1 MPNPTTS
8 NPIALD
14 DALRAGLDALRE
26 RDLERTL
33 RIVTR
38 REGALV
44 ETKHGT
50 AVDFSSNDYLG
61 LATNPHIA
69 EAVAAAVREHGAGAG
84 GSRLISGNNPE
95 HVALERELAE
105 YFEAEAALTFAS
117 GYAANVGII
126 PAIVGRGDVIF
137 ADALN
142 HASLIDG
149 CRLSRAS
156 VHIYPH
162 LDATAL
168 AALLREHRGS
178 ARRALIVTDG
188 LFSMDGDRAP
198 IPDIVDLAKQ
208 FDAWTY
214 VDDAHA
220 VGVDGIE
227 GRGTASAARRQGQID
242 ITVGTLGKAFGV
254 AGAFVYGSSTLVQYL
269 VNRARSFIFS
279 TAMMPAQ
286 AAAARTAVS
295 MVRGEPVHRERLL
308 ANAIRMTRMLHG
320 AGIKALGSAG
330 SHIVP
335 VLIGDAAAAVGA
347 GAQLASRGY
356 LVGALR
362 PPTVPNGASRLR
374 ITVSAAHTQLQI
386 GGLAETLA
394 AILRQ

>member
-1 MPNPTTS
+1 VTNPSTS
-8 NPIALD
+8 THTSLD

-38 REGALV
+38 REGAVV
-44 ETKHGT
+44 ETKHGS

-61 LATNPHIA
+61 LATHPRLV
-69 EAVAAAVREHGAGAG
+69 EAVTNAVREYGVGAGA
-84 GSRLISGNNPE
+84 SRLISGNNPE
-95 HVALERELAE
+95 HVALETELAE
-105 YFEAEAALTFAS
+105 YFEAERALTFGS

-126 PAIVGRGDVIF
+126 PALVGRGDTIF

-149 CRLSRAS
+149 CRLSRAD

-162 LDATAL
+162 LDA
-168 AALLREHRGS
+168 AALGALLQRHRAS
-178 ARRALIVTDG
+178 TRRALIVTDG
-188 LFSMDGDRAP
+188 LFSMDGDSAP
-198 IPDIVDLAKQ
+198 ISEIVDLARQ
-208 FDAWTY
+208 YDAWTY

-220 VGVDGIE
+220 AGIVGVDG
-227 GRGTASAARRQGQID
+227 RGSASGARRQGQID
-242 ITVGTLGKAFGV
+242 VTVGTLGKAFGV
-254 AGAFVYGSSTLVQYL
+254 AGSFVYGSSTLIQYL

-286 AAAARTAVS
+286 AAAAREAVR
-295 MVRGEPVHRERLL
+295 MVRTEPTHRERLL

-320 AGIKALGSAG
+320 AGIKALGAAG
-330 SHIVP
+330 AHIVP
-335 VLIGDAAAAVGA
+335 VMIGDAGRTVGI

-356 LVGALR
+356 LVGAVR
-362 PPTVPNGASRLR
+362 PPTVANGSSRLR

-394 AILRQ
+394 GILRG

>member
-1 MPNPTTS
+1 MANPSHPAHTS
-8 NPIALD
+8 LD

-33 RIVTR
+33 RVVTR
-38 REGALV
+38 HEGAV
-44 ETKHGT
+44 VATKHGS

-61 LATNPHIA
+61 LATHPRLA
-69 EAVAAAVREHGAGAG
+69 EAATNAIREYGVGAGA
-84 GSRLISGNNPE
+84 SRLISGNNPE
-95 HVALERELAE
+95 HVALEDELAE
-105 YFEAEAALTFAS
+105 YFDVSHALTFAS
-117 GYAANVGII
+117 GYSANVGII
-126 PAIVGRGDVIF
+126 PALVGRGDAIF
-137 ADALN
+137 ADTLN

-149 CRLSRAS
+149 CRLSRAT
-156 VHIYPH
+156 VHVYPH
-162 LDATAL
+162 LDVAAL
-168 AALLREHRGS
+168 ATLLQEHRGA

-198 IPDIVDLAKQ
+198 ITEIIDLAKQ

-220 VGVDGIE
+220 VGVLGVD
-227 GRGTASAARRQGQID
+227 GRGSASAARRQGQID
-242 ITVGTLGKAFGV
+242 VTVGTLGKAFGV
-254 AGAFVYGSSTLVQYL
+254 AGAFAYGSGTLIQYL

-286 AAAARTAVS
+286 AAAARAAL
-295 MVRGEPVHRERLL
+295 RIIRFEPTHREKLL

-320 AGIKALGSAG
+320 AGIEALGGAG
-330 SHIVP
+330 AHIVP
-335 VLIGDAAAAVGA
+335 IMIGDAGATVLVG
-347 GAQLASRGY
+347 GQLVSRGY

-374 ITVSAAHTQLQI
+374 ITVSAAHTPLQI

-394 AILRQ
+394 GILRK